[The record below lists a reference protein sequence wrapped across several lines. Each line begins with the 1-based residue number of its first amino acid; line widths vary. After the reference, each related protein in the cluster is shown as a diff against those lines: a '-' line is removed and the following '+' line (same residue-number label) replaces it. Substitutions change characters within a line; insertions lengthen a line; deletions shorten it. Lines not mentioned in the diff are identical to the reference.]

1 MNPARSLCALA
12 LVSLLAT
19 GCTTVRQ
26 LRPAETVPISGK
38 AERTRDK
45 KALDYSIGIAV
56 KAAPELVWAVL
67 TDGGAMMSW
76 NSTLV
81 RFEGTVALGQ
91 KVKLVSKVAPDRT
104 FELKVTTFDA
114 PRHMVWEDGGSMFLG
129 VRHFTLLPGGD
140 GGTNLVMSETYSGG
154 MLGMIEGSLPD
165 MTSNFETFA
174 ADVKREAERRA
185 GASPSP

>member
-1 MNPARSLCALA
+1 MTALRA
-12 LVSLLAT
+12 HCLLLAIPLLLVAAT

-26 LRPAETVPISGK
+26 LRAPETIPVTGK

-45 KALDYSIGIAV
+45 KALDYSIAIAV
-56 KAAPELVWAVL
+56 KAPPEAIWSVL
-67 TDGGAMMSW
+67 TDGAAFLAW
-76 NSTLV
+76 NSTLIT
-81 RFEGTVALGQ
+81 FEGKVALGETL
-91 KVKLVSKVAPDRT
+91 KLVSKVAPKRT

-140 GGTNLVMSETYSGG
+140 GSTNLVMSETYSGG

-165 MTSNFETFA
+165 MTANFEAFA
-174 ADVKREAERRA
+174 ADVKKQAE
-185 GASPSP
+185 SKPTP